1 MYLAAQGCKAGKE
14 GTRSRYIHGMHGGNP
29 PQLQTGLSE
38 RQSQKN
44 YASRSDDQEG
54 HPMQKTSRAGQTEKE
69 SLSAPG
75 QQTSLDTPPAKE
87 LYIFPPSFD
96 KLLLP
101 F

>member
-1 MYLAAQGCKAGKE
+1 M
-14 GTRSRYIHGMHGGNP
+14 
-29 PQLQTGLSE
+29 
-38 RQSQKN
+38 
-44 YASRSDDQEG
+44 QE
-54 HPMQKTSRAGQTEKE
+54 TLRAGQTEKE

-75 QQTSLDTPPAKE
+75 QQMSLDTPPAKK